1 MLSRVAERRSDAGYF
16 PRTRLLDFL
25 NTDTYTRPQG
35 GCGSRLRSVS
45 RFQVEP
51 GASFFA
57 FVPEF
62 SERVT

>member
-35 GCGSRLRSVS
+35 SCGSRLRSVS
-45 RFQVEP
+45 LQVEP
-51 GASFFA
+51 GASFLA
-57 FVPEF
+57 FVSEF